1 MAAPR
6 YLNIVAG
13 VPTQIAASEST
24 AAEVIVATNAG
35 GTIDPSFLPPGVGV
49 EVIML
54 TASEALSAGAFV
66 NVWNNSGTPNV
77 RNANATT
84 SGKEAHG
91 YVISSFSSSATAT
104 VYLSGRNVAALG
116 GGSFTAGDIW
126 LATTA
131 GQATQTPPSAAGNV
145 VQQIGF
151 AYSTVAAQ
159 FNPGQQFV
167 LA

>member
-6 YLNIVAG
+6 YLNLVSGI
-13 VPTQIAASEST
+13 PTQIAASETS
-24 AAEVIVATNAG
+24 AAEVIVATGAG
-35 GTIDPSFLPPGVGV
+35 GTIDTSFLPPGVGV
-49 EVIML
+49 EVITV

-66 NVWNNSGTPNV
+66 NIFNNSGTPNV

-84 SGKEAHG
+84 NKEAHG
-91 YVISSFSSSATAT
+91 YVISSFSSSASAT
-104 VYLSGRNVAALG
+104 VYLTGRNAAALG
-116 GGSFTAGDIW
+116 GGSFTAGDIY
-126 LATTA
+126 LATTS
-131 GQATQTPPSAAGNV
+131 GQATQTPPSSAGNI

-159 FNPGQQFV
+159 FNPGQVFL